1 MFRVFLLVNLVLWCF
16 VCLTGEVSYMY
27 VQTNYIN
34 PPPYRSYCREL
45 TLCKTTTRSERLAG
59 VFSA

>member
-34 PPPYRSYCREL
+34 PPIEEL
-45 TLCKTTTRSERLAG
+45 LSRTHA
-59 VFSA
+59 V